1 MSKRKNGRDYIELT
15 EVVASVQENLSVRIS
30 DVGSSIVLT
39 ASDWQALKEFV
50 EAKLKEKN
58 T

>member
-30 DVGSSIVLT
+30 DAGSSIVLT